1 MMLSVVG
8 IIAVALHDLRTYGRD
23 NAKLKFAW
31 DPFQMP
37 KIPFQNGN
45 NIFQFPCLCT
55 PIGEASK
62 VNYSS

>member
-1 MMLSVVG
+1 MTSEH
-8 IIAVALHDLRTYGRD
+8 IYGRD

-37 KIPFQNGN
+37 KIPFHNGN

-62 VNYSS
+62 VNYSA